1 MDTVA
6 VIVAAGRGA
15 RMGEALGPKQY
26 VDLAGRMI
34 LARTIERFLVHAS
47 IDGVLVVIH
56 ADDADRYGQ
65 AISQL
70 PGDLAQQKLLAPV
83 VGGPTR
89 QRSVCNGL
97 SNLAA
102 LSHPPQSVLIH
113 DAARPFV
120 TETDIDA
127 VVAALV
133 GGANAAIAASPV
145 VDTLKRV
152 KAPRKGAKKGARK
165 EASSDDTAVA
175 IETVSRDNLWRA
187 FTPQG
192 FAFQA
197 IHRAHQA
204 AARDGTELTDDAAVA
219 ERVGLAVRL
228 VPTNPENIKI
238 THIEDLA
245 VAERMLMADHAGP
258 ETDLPM
264 GVPDVRTG
272 TGFDVHRF
280 ADGDGVWLCG
290 VLVPHSHRLDGHSD
304 ADVGLHA
311 LTDALLGAIGDG
323 DIGSHFPPTDPQWK
337 GAASDQFLAHAVERV
352 RARGGVV
359 TNVDV
364 TLLCEAPKIG
374 PHRDAMRTRIGEILA
389 LSIDRVAVK
398 ATTTERLGFT
408 GRREGIA
415 AMASATV
422 VLGVE
427 SGA

>member
-34 LARTIERFLVHAS
+34 LTRTIERFLHHAS
-47 IDGVLVVIH
+47 IDGVLVVTH
-56 ADDADRYGQ
+56 ADDADQYAQ
-65 AISQL
+65 AIAELPEGPAQL
-70 PGDLAQQKLLAPV
+70 KLLAPV
-83 VGGPTR
+83 VGGSTR
-89 QRSVCNGL
+89 QRSVYNGL
-97 SNLAA
+97 SSLAA
-102 LSHPPQSVLIH
+102 LGPAPRLVLIH

-120 TETDIDA
+120 TRTDIDG
-127 VVAALV
+127 VVGALN
-133 GGANAAIAASPV
+133 GGADAAIAASPV
-145 VDTLKRV
+145 VDTLKR
-152 KAPRKGAKKGARK
+152 ARADGK
-165 EASSDDTAVA
+165 TLQSDDAPEA

-192 FAFQA
+192 FAFEA
-197 IHRAHQA
+197 IYRAHQA
-204 AARDGTELTDDAAVA
+204 AAREGTELTDDAAVA
-219 ERVGLAVRL
+219 ERAGLAVRL
-228 VPTNPENIKI
+228 VPTNAENIKI
-238 THIEDLA
+238 THIADLA
-245 VAERMLMADHAGP
+245 VAERMLMAEHLGP
-258 ETDLPM
+258 VTDLPT

-337 GAASDQFLAHAVERV
+337 GAASDQFLAHAIERV

-374 PHRDAMRTRIGEILA
+374 PHRDAMRARIAEILA
-389 LSIDRVAVK
+389 FPTDRVAVK

-422 VLGVE
+422 VLGL
-427 SGA
+427 SNGS